1 MCGGDSAW
9 GGGVRGWVLGRRD
22 EGDTPSSRTLTL
34 PFTCGGRGTAG
45 SEARR
50 QVEWRCYASYSSPNR
65 STRIILFRRSGRAA
79 TRSYARIEAG
89 DLEHLA
95 ALACQDREQ
104 FFSRRP
110 RWGTLYADRMICVA
124 LCQGAALHF
133 VNGENGVKDFD
144 VWTFFA
150 NRPEAPFLSRRP
162 VVHTD
167 FGRSKFGRN
176 PTEPPQYIGGG

>member
-1 MCGGDSAW
+1 MPTVPPFAVSWRRAAGSVAERVAFIGLGVTGAPMTGCAVAIAR
-9 GGGVRGWVLGRRD
+9 GGGVRAWVLGRRD

-34 PFTCGGRGTAG
+34 PFTCGGRGTPG
-45 SEARR
+45 REARR
-50 QVEWRCYASYSSPNR
+50 QVEWSCSASYSSPNR

-79 TRSYARIEAG
+79 TRSYARIEGG

-124 LCQGAALHF
+124 LCQ
-133 VNGENGVKDFD
+133 
-144 VWTFFA
+144 
-150 NRPEAPFLSRRP
+150 
-162 VVHTD
+162 
-167 FGRSKFGRN
+167 
-176 PTEPPQYIGGG
+176 